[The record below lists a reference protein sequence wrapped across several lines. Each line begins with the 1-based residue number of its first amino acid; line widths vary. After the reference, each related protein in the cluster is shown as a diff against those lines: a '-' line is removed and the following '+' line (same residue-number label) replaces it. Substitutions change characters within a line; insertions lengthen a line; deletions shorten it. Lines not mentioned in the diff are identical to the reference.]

1 MTLAQI
7 LLQPIAACF
16 TPDVARRIVDL
27 RPNEPARLR
36 LDALRAKAN
45 EGSLTDEERAE
56 YEEFVDTLD
65 FVAALKAQ
73 AKRSL
78 K

>member
-1 MTLAQI
+1 MTLSQI

-16 TPDVARRIVDL
+16 TPDVARRIVEL
-27 RPNEPARLR
+27 QPGEPAERRLEE
-36 LDALRAKAN
+36 LRAKAN
-45 EGSLTDEERAE
+45 EGTLSTDERAE

-78 K
+78 E

>member
-1 MTLAQI
+1 MTLSQ
-7 LLQPIAACF
+7 LFLQPIAACF
-16 TPDVARRIVDL
+16 TPDVARRIVAL
-27 RPNEPARLR
+27 RPGEPAEQRLEE
-36 LDALRAKAN
+36 LRAKAN
-45 EGSLTDEERAE
+45 EGTLSDEERTE

-78 K
+78 E